1 MPHRV
6 LVADDDTESR
16 EGLGSIL
23 SSWGYEVAVAGDGRE
38 ALERAAT
45 FQPSV
50 TVADLV
56 MPGMDG
62 LVLLKALR
70 TDFPSSTVILLTG
83 HGTIDSAVS
92 AVKEGAYDYLTKP
105 VDLERMRLILDKAVE
120 QSEVL
125 REVALLRRQLTQSR
139 GLGPM
144 IGSSPEMQQVY
155 HLIELAAATT
165 APVLILGE
173 SGTGKELV
181 ARTIHQLSSRRP
193 GPFVAVNC
201 AAIPET
207 LLESELFGYEKG
219 AFTGALGRRAG
230 YFELADKGTIF
241 LDEISEM
248 SPSLQAKYL
257 RTLQDGTVRRLGGQ
271 TQIQVDV
278 RVIAAT
284 NKDPI
289 RGIKEGKFREDLYY
303 RLNVFSISVPQ
314 LRHRRQDIPLLIE
327 AFVGEFNERY
337 DKRVAGV
344 DDAAL
349 RRLVQHSWPGNVR
362 ELRNWIERAV
372 ISCNGDR
379 LTQDNLPPIAPEPTE
394 SSPSD
399 ALTLPVGGVTVEEAE
414 RLLIQRTLAAVDNN
428 RTRAAEILGMSAK
441 TLYNKL
447 KRYRGESN
455 GNGGAGEDREPTV

>member
-1 MPHRV
+1 MTHRI
-6 LVADDDTESR
+6 LVADDEEDSR
-16 EGLGSIL
+16 EGLASIL
-23 SSWGYEVAVAGDGRE
+23 SSWGYDVAVASDGQD
-38 ALERAAT
+38 ALKSALD

-62 LVLLKALR
+62 LVLLKTLR
-70 TDFPSSTVILLTG
+70 SELPASTVILLTG

-105 VDLERMRLILDKAVE
+105 VDLDRMRLVLEKAVE
-120 QSEVL
+120 QADVL
-125 REVALLRRQLTQSR
+125 REVTLLRRQLTQSR
-139 GLGPM
+139 GLGPL
-144 IGSSPEMQQVY
+144 IGSSPDMQQVY
-155 HLIELAAATT
+155 HLIELAAATS
-165 APVLILGE
+165 APVLVLGE
-173 SGTGKELV
+173 SGTGKELA
-181 ARTIHQLSSRRP
+181 ARTVHQLSSRRH

-248 SPSLQAKYL
+248 TPSLQAKYL
-257 RTLQDGTVRRLGGQ
+257 RTLQDGSVRRLGGH

-278 RVIAAT
+278 RIIAAT
-284 NKDPI
+284 NQDPA
-289 RGIKEGKFREDLYY
+289 RAIKEGRFREDLYY
-303 RLNVFSISVPQ
+303 RLNVFSISIPPLRQRKQDVPT
-314 LRHRRQDIPLLIE
+314 LVE
-327 AFVGEFNERY
+327 AFINEFSEKYEKSVRSI
-337 DKRVAGV
+337 

-349 RRLVQHSWPGNVR
+349 TRLGQYGWPGNVR

-372 ISCNGDR
+372 ISAEGER
-379 LTQDNLPPIAPEPTE
+379 ITIEHLPPLPGGEKEGPA
-394 SSPSD
+394 SD
-399 ALTLPVGGVTVEEAE
+399 AITLPVGVTVDDAE
-414 RLLIQRTLAAVDNN
+414 RQLIMRTLASVGNN

-447 KRYRGESN
+447 KRYKAVPEQ
-455 GNGGAGEDREPTV
+455 E